1 MNSNLFI
8 FLGLIILWTILIVD
22 WRHSYE
28 QSLIIT
34 QKIIDK
40 LLEIWKNIATWDCP
54 LACTLGVNF
63 FWLLQKVIS
72 SDHKCSQNWMSIF
85 QSEKLIG
92 NDIYVK
98 IIQMDDGI
106 QLVVDA
112 ERKGKNLKFLSDNS
126 TKMEEV
132 FSLKVP
138 CNF

>member
-1 MNSNLFI
+1 
-8 FLGLIILWTILIVD
+8 
-22 WRHSYE
+22 
-28 QSLIIT
+28 
-34 QKIIDK
+34 
-40 LLEIWKNIATWDCP
+40 
-54 LACTLGVNF
+54 
-63 FWLLQKVIS
+63 
-72 SDHKCSQNWMSIF
+72 MSIF